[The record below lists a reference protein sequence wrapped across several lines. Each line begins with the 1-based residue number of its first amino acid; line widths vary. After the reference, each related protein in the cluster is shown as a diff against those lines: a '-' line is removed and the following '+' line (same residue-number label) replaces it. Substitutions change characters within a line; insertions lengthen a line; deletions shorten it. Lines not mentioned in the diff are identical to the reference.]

1 MTGGGVRRTL
11 GERLDAATAHLP
23 APVVVVDLDALEANA
38 ADLVRRAGGVPV
50 RVASKSVRVRAVL
63 EQVLTRPGFRGVM
76 AYSVREALWLV
87 SHGVEDVLVG
97 YPSVDTHALRDLA
110 QDPRAAQVVT
120 VMVDDV
126 AQVDLV
132 ARAAGAAGRTLSVCL
147 DVDASLRPGVGA
159 FRMHLGTRRSPVRS
173 TADAAALARQVA
185 ARGGVEVRGL
195 MFYEAQVA
203 GLPDTSPAVRL
214 VKRAS
219 VAELARRR
227 SAVLRVVED
236 VVGHAVPLVN
246 SGGSG
251 SIEVSARD
259 RAVTEVTAGS
269 GLFVPTLFDHYRS
282 FAPRAAAF
290 FGLDVVRR
298 PARGYATVQ
307 GGGYVASGPATRSRL
322 PLPVA
327 PDGLRLTSREGAGEV
342 QTPLQG
348 PGAHRLAVGDRV
360 WFRHAKA
367 GEVME
372 RFDVVHLVRGDQVV
386 RTVPTYRGEQRTFG

>member
-1 MTGGGVRRTL
+1 MTSAGVRRTL
-11 GERLDAATAHLP
+11 GERLGAATAHLA

-38 ADLVRRAGGVPV
+38 ADLARRAGGVPV

-63 EQVLTRPGFRGVM
+63 EQVLARPGFRGVM

-87 SHGVEDVLVG
+87 SHGVDDVLVG

-110 QDPRAAQVVT
+110 QDPRAAQMVT

-132 ARAAGAAGRTLSVCL
+132 ARAAGAAGRALGVCL
-147 DVDASLRPGVGA
+147 DIDASLRPGVGA
-159 FRMHLGTRRSPVRS
+159 FRMHLGTRRSPVHS
-173 TADAAALARQVA
+173 TADAAALAGQVA

-282 FAPRAAAF
+282 FAPRPAAF
-290 FGLDVVRR
+290 FGLDVV
-298 PARGYATVQ
+298 
-307 GGGYVASGPATRSRL
+307 
-322 PLPVA
+322 
-327 PDGLRLTSREGAGEV
+327 
-342 QTPLQG
+342 
-348 PGAHRLAVGDRV
+348 
-360 WFRHAKA
+360 
-367 GEVME
+367 
-372 RFDVVHLVRGDQVV
+372 
-386 RTVPTYRGEQRTFG
+386 